1 MTLETIL
8 VPDLGGVDQ
17 VRVIELCFKPG
28 DMVEEEDSL
37 IVLESD
43 KATMDVPSSSGG
55 VLHRFLVREGDEVS
69 TGDMVAE
76 LKVESTLLAPSPES
90 MKETALCESDSGND
104 EDDAQCVVHGRNDID
119 SDKTPSARGASSVS
133 PQSTPKMPQE
143 LDSPNASYK
152 EDAGVYAGPSVRLL
166 ARELGVDL
174 SRVDGSG
181 LRGRVTREDLN
192 NFVQQQLSTNFQ
204 ESFANNQGYV
214 ERPINFAEFG
224 RIEKHKLTKIQ
235 SITSKRL
242 QESWAKVPHVTQFD
256 DAEITELEEFRKSL
270 NIQSKTENS
279 KINLTAFLIKAVFFC
294 LKSNPKFN
302 RSLVDQGLSYI
313 QKDYFHIGIA
323 VDTEKGL
330 LVPVI
335 RDVDSKGILELANEI
350 GNMAVKARNGMLL
363 PDEMRGG
370 CFTISS
376 LGAMGGS
383 GFTPIINPPEVA
395 ILGVARAKVQP
406 FWDGDKFIP
415 KLYLPLALSY
425 DHRIINGADGGA
437 FMNDLVRILSDIRLL
452 VL

>member
-8 VPDLGGVDQ
+8 VPDLGDVDQ
-17 VRVIELCFKPG
+17 VRVIELCCKPG
-28 DMVEEEDSL
+28 DMVEEEASL

-43 KATMDVPSSSGG
+43 KATMDVPSPSGG
-55 VLHRFLVREGDEVS
+55 VLYRFLVREGDEVS

-76 LKVESTLLAPSPES
+76 LDVQSTLAPTPEAMEEATLS
-90 MKETALCESDSGND
+90 ESDSGTD
-104 EDDAQCVVHGRNDID
+104 EDDAQFAVHGRVDID
-119 SDKTPSARGASSVS
+119 SDKTLSAIGTSFAS
-133 PQSTPKMPQE
+133 PQSTPKRQQA
-143 LDSPNASYK
+143 LDSPNDSHK

-204 ESFANNQGYV
+204 EPFPSNEGYV
-214 ERPINFAEFG
+214 ERQINFAEFG
-224 RIEKHKLTKIQ
+224 RIEKHELTKIQ

-270 NIQSKTENS
+270 NLESKAENS
-279 KINLTAFLIKAVFFC
+279 KINLTAFLMKAVFFC

-323 VDTEKGL
+323 VDTKKGL

-335 RDVDSKGILELANEI
+335 RDVDSKGIFELANEI
-350 GNMAVKARNGMLL
+350 GNIAVKARNGMLL

-395 ILGVARAKVQP
+395 ILGVAKAKVQP

>member
-8 VPDLGGVDQ
+8 VPDLGDVDQ
-17 VRVIELCFKPG
+17 VRVIELCCKPG
-28 DMVEEEDSL
+28 DMVEEEASL

-55 VLHRFLVREGDEVS
+55 VLYRFLVREGDEVS

-76 LKVESTLLAPSPES
+76 LEVQSTLAPTPES
-90 MKETALCESDSGND
+90 MEEATLCESDSGTD
-104 EDDAQCVVHGRNDID
+104 EDDAQFAVHGRVDID
-119 SDKTPSARGASSVS
+119 SDKTLSAIGTSFVS
-133 PQSTPKMPQE
+133 PQSTAKRQQA
-143 LDSPNASYK
+143 LDSPNDSHK

-204 ESFANNQGYV
+204 EPFPNNEGYV
-214 ERPINFAEFG
+214 ERQINFAEFG
-224 RIEKHKLTKIQ
+224 RIEKHELTKIQ

-270 NIQSKTENS
+270 NLQSKAENS
-279 KINLTAFLIKAVFFC
+279 KINLTAFLMKAVFFC

-335 RDVDSKGILELANEI
+335 RDVDSKGIFELANEI
-350 GNMAVKARNGMLL
+350 GNIAVKARNGMLL

-395 ILGVARAKVQP
+395 ILGVAKAKVQP

>member
-8 VPDLGGVDQ
+8 VPDLGDVDQ
-17 VRVIELCFKPG
+17 VRVIELCCKPG
-28 DMVEEEDSL
+28 DMVEEEASL

-55 VLHRFLVREGDEVS
+55 VLYRFLVREGDEVS

-76 LKVESTLLAPSPES
+76 LEVQSTLAPTPES
-90 MKETALCESDSGND
+90 MEEATLCESDSGTD
-104 EDDAQCVVHGRNDID
+104 EDDAQFAVHGRNDID
-119 SDKTPSARGASSVS
+119 SDKTLSATGTSFVS
-133 PQSTPKMPQE
+133 PQSTAKRQQA
-143 LDSPNASYK
+143 LDSPNDSHK
-152 EDAGVYAGPSVRLL
+152 GDAGVYAGPSVRLL

-181 LRGRVTREDLN
+181 LRGRITREDLN

-204 ESFANNQGYV
+204 EPFPNNEGYI
-214 ERPINFAEFG
+214 ERQINFAEFG
-224 RIEKHKLTKIQ
+224 RIEKHELTKIQ

-270 NIQSKTENS
+270 NLQSKAKNL
-279 KINLTAFLIKAVFFC
+279 KINLTAFLMKAVFFC

-335 RDVDSKGILELANEI
+335 RDVDSKGIFELANEI
-350 GNMAVKARNGMLL
+350 GNIAVKARNGMLL

-395 ILGVARAKVQP
+395 ILGVAKAKVQP

>member
-8 VPDLGGVDQ
+8 VPDLGDVDQ
-17 VRVIELCFKPG
+17 VRVIELCCKPG
-28 DMVEEEDSL
+28 DMVEEEASL

-55 VLHRFLVREGDEVS
+55 VLYRFLVREGDEVS

-76 LKVESTLLAPSPES
+76 LDVQSTLAPTPES
-90 MKETALCESDSGND
+90 MEEATLCESDSGTD
-104 EDDAQCVVHGRNDID
+104 EDDAQFAVHGRVDID
-119 SDKTPSARGASSVS
+119 SDKTLSAIGTSFAS
-133 PQSTPKMPQE
+133 PQSTPKRQQA
-143 LDSPNASYK
+143 LDSPNDSHK

-181 LRGRVTREDLN
+181 LRGRITREDLN

-204 ESFANNQGYV
+204 EPFPNNEGYV
-214 ERPINFAEFG
+214 ERQINFAEFG
-224 RIEKHKLTKIQ
+224 RIEKHELTKIQ

-270 NIQSKTENS
+270 NLQSKAENS
-279 KINLTAFLIKAVFFC
+279 KINLTAFLMKAVFFC

-335 RDVDSKGILELANEI
+335 RDVDSKGIFELANEI
-350 GNMAVKARNGMLL
+350 GNIAVKARNGMLL

-395 ILGVARAKVQP
+395 ILGVAKAKVQP

>member
-8 VPDLGGVDQ
+8 VPDLGDVDQ
-17 VRVIELCFKPG
+17 VRVIELCCKPG
-28 DMVEEEDSL
+28 DMVEEEASL

-55 VLHRFLVREGDEVS
+55 VLYRFLVREGDEVS

-76 LKVESTLLAPSPES
+76 LDVQSTLAPTPES
-90 MKETALCESDSGND
+90 MEEATLCESDSGTD
-104 EDDAQCVVHGRNDID
+104 EDEAQFAVHGRVDID
-119 SDKTPSARGASSVS
+119 SDKTLSAIGTSFAS
-133 PQSTPKMPQE
+133 PQSTPKRQQA
-143 LDSPNASYK
+143 LDSPNDSHK

-204 ESFANNQGYV
+204 EPFPDNEGYV
-214 ERPINFAEFG
+214 ERQINFAEFG
-224 RIEKHKLTKIQ
+224 RIEKHELTKIQ

-270 NIQSKTENS
+270 NLQSKAKNL
-279 KINLTAFLIKAVFFC
+279 KINLTAFLMKAVFFC

-335 RDVDSKGILELANEI
+335 RDVDSKGIFELANEI
-350 GNMAVKARNGMLL
+350 GNIAVKARNGMLL

-395 ILGVARAKVQP
+395 ILGVAKAKVQP

>member
-8 VPDLGGVDQ
+8 VPDLGDVDQ
-17 VRVIELCFKPG
+17 VRVIELCCKPG
-28 DMVEEEDSL
+28 DMVEEEASL

-55 VLHRFLVREGDEVS
+55 VLYRFLVREGDEVS

-76 LKVESTLLAPSPES
+76 LEVQSTLAPTPES
-90 MKETALCESDSGND
+90 MKEATLSESDSGND
-104 EDDAQCVVHGRNDID
+104 EDDAQFAVHGRNDID
-119 SDKTPSARGASSVS
+119 SDKTLSATGTSFVS
-133 PQSTPKMPQE
+133 PQSTAKRQQA
-143 LDSPNASYK
+143 LDSSNDSHK
-152 EDAGVYAGPSVRLL
+152 GDAGVYAGPSVRLL

-174 SRVDGSG
+174 SRVNGSG

-204 ESFANNQGYV
+204 EPFPNNEGYV
-214 ERPINFAEFG
+214 ERQINFAEFG
-224 RIEKHKLTKIQ
+224 RVETHELTKIQ

-270 NIQSKTENS
+270 NLQSKAKNL
-279 KINLTAFLIKAVFFC
+279 KINLTAFLMKAVFFC

-323 VDTEKGL
+323 VDTVKGL

-335 RDVDSKGILELANEI
+335 RDVDSKGIFELANEI
-350 GNMAVKARNGMLL
+350 GNIAVKARNGMLL

-395 ILGVARAKVQP
+395 ILGVAKAKVQP

>member
-8 VPDLGGVDQ
+8 VPDLGGVDH

-256 DAEITELEEFRKSL
+256 DAEITNRRKP
-270 NIQSKTENS
+270 
-279 KINLTAFLIKAVFFC
+279 AVVC
-294 LKSNPKFN
+294 
-302 RSLVDQGLSYI
+302 
-313 QKDYFHIGIA
+313 
-323 VDTEKGL
+323 
-330 LVPVI
+330 
-335 RDVDSKGILELANEI
+335 
-350 GNMAVKARNGMLL
+350 
-363 PDEMRGG
+363 
-370 CFTISS
+370 
-376 LGAMGGS
+376 
-383 GFTPIINPPEVA
+383 
-395 ILGVARAKVQP
+395 
-406 FWDGDKFIP
+406 
-415 KLYLPLALSY
+415 
-425 DHRIINGADGGA
+425 
-437 FMNDLVRILSDIRLL
+437 
-452 VL
+452 

>member
-8 VPDLGGVDQ
+8 VPDLGDVDQ
-17 VRVIELCFKPG
+17 VRVIELCCKPG
-28 DMVEEEDSL
+28 DMVEEEASL

-55 VLHRFLVREGDEVS
+55 VLYRFLVREGDEVS

-76 LKVESTLLAPSPES
+76 LEVQSTLAPTPES
-90 MKETALCESDSGND
+90 MKEATLSESDSGND
-104 EDDAQCVVHGRNDID
+104 EDDAQFAVHGRNDID
-119 SDKTPSARGASSVS
+119 SDKTLSATGTSFVS
-133 PQSTPKMPQE
+133 PQSTAKRQQA
-143 LDSPNASYK
+143 LDSSNDSHK
-152 EDAGVYAGPSVRLL
+152 GDAGVYAGPSVRLL

-204 ESFANNQGYV
+204 EPFPNNEGYV
-214 ERPINFAEFG
+214 ERQINFAEFG
-224 RIEKHKLTKIQ
+224 RVETHELTKIQ

-270 NIQSKTENS
+270 NLQSKAKNL
-279 KINLTAFLIKAVFFC
+279 KINLTAFLMKAVFFC

-335 RDVDSKGILELANEI
+335 RDVDSKGIFELANEI
-350 GNMAVKARNGMLL
+350 GNIAVKARNGMLL

-395 ILGVARAKVQP
+395 ILGVAKAKVQP

>member
-8 VPDLGGVDQ
+8 VPDLGDVDQ
-17 VRVIELCFKPG
+17 VRVIELCCKPG
-28 DMVEEEDSL
+28 DMVEEEASL

-55 VLHRFLVREGDEVS
+55 VLYRFLVREGDEVS

-76 LKVESTLLAPSPES
+76 LDVQSTLAPTPES
-90 MKETALCESDSGND
+90 MEEATLSESDSGTD
-104 EDDAQCVVHGRNDID
+104 EDDAQFAVHGRVDID
-119 SDKTPSARGASSVS
+119 SDKTLSAIGTSFAS
-133 PQSTPKMPQE
+133 PQSTPKRQQA
-143 LDSPNASYK
+143 LDSPNDSHK

-192 NFVQQQLSTNFQ
+192 NFVLQQLSTNFQ
-204 ESFANNQGYV
+204 EPFPSNEGYV
-214 ERPINFAEFG
+214 ERQINFAEFG
-224 RIEKHKLTKIQ
+224 RIEKHELTKIQ

-270 NIQSKTENS
+270 NLQSKAENS
-279 KINLTAFLIKAVFFC
+279 KINLTAFLMKAVFFC

-323 VDTEKGL
+323 VDTKKGL

-335 RDVDSKGILELANEI
+335 RDVDSKGIFELANEI
-350 GNMAVKARNGMLL
+350 GNIAVKARNGMLL

-395 ILGVARAKVQP
+395 ILGVAKAKVQP

>member
-8 VPDLGGVDQ
+8 VPDLGDVDQ
-17 VRVIELCFKPG
+17 VRVIELCCKPG
-28 DMVEEEDSL
+28 DMVEEEASL

-43 KATMDVPSSSGG
+43 KATMDVPSSSAG
-55 VLHRFLVREGDEVS
+55 VLYRFLVREGDEVS

-76 LKVESTLLAPSPES
+76 LEVQSTLAPTPES
-90 MKETALCESDSGND
+90 MKEATLSESDSGND
-104 EDDAQCVVHGRNDID
+104 EDDAQFAVHGRKDID
-119 SDKTPSARGASSVS
+119 SDKTLSATGASFVS
-133 PQSTPKMPQE
+133 PQSTPKRQQA
-143 LDSPNASYK
+143 LDSPNDNHK

-192 NFVQQQLSTNFQ
+192 NFVLQQLSTNFQ
-204 ESFANNQGYV
+204 EPFPSNEGYV
-214 ERPINFAEFG
+214 ERQINFAEFG
-224 RIEKHKLTKIQ
+224 RIEKHELTKIQ

-270 NIQSKTENS
+270 NLQSKAKNS
-279 KINLTAFLIKAVFFC
+279 KINLTAFLMKAVFFC

-335 RDVDSKGILELANEI
+335 RDVDSKGIFELANEI
-350 GNMAVKARNGMLL
+350 GNIAVKARNGMLL

-395 ILGVARAKVQP
+395 ILGVAKAKVQP

>member
-69 TGDMVAE
+69 TGDMIAE
-76 LKVESTLLAPSPES
+76 LEVQGTLAPSPES
-90 MKETALCESDSGND
+90 MKETTLCESDAGND
-104 EDDAQCVVHGRNDID
+104 EDDAQFVVHGRNNTD
-119 SDKTPSARGASSVS
+119 SDKTPSARGTSSVS
-133 PQSTPKMPQE
+133 PQSTSKRQQE
-143 LDSPNASYK
+143 LDSPNDIYK

-214 ERPINFAEFG
+214 ERQINFAEFG

-350 GNMAVKARNGMLL
+350 GDIAVKARNGTLL

-395 ILGVARAKVQP
+395 ILGVAKAKVQP

>member
-8 VPDLGGVDQ
+8 VPDLGDVDQ
-17 VRVIELCFKPG
+17 VRVIELCCKPG
-28 DMVEEEDSL
+28 DMVEEEASL

-43 KATMDVPSSSGG
+43 KATMDVPSPSGG
-55 VLHRFLVREGDEVS
+55 VLYRFLVREGDEVS

-76 LKVESTLLAPSPES
+76 LEVQSTLAPTPES
-90 MKETALCESDSGND
+90 MEEATLSESDSGTD
-104 EDDAQCVVHGRNDID
+104 EDDAQFAVHGRNDID
-119 SDKTPSARGASSVS
+119 SDKTLSATGTSFVS
-133 PQSTPKMPQE
+133 PQSTPKRQQG
-143 LDSPNASYK
+143 LDSPNDSHK

-204 ESFANNQGYV
+204 EPFPDNEGYV
-214 ERPINFAEFG
+214 ERQINFAEFG
-224 RIEKHKLTKIQ
+224 RIEKHELTKIQ

-270 NIQSKTENS
+270 NLQSKAKNL
-279 KINLTAFLIKAVFFC
+279 KINLTAFLMKAVFFC

-335 RDVDSKGILELANEI
+335 RDVDSKGIFELANEI
-350 GNMAVKARNGMLL
+350 GNIAVKARNGMLL

-395 ILGVARAKVQP
+395 ILGVAKAKVQP

>member
-8 VPDLGGVDQ
+8 VPDLGDVDQ
-17 VRVIELCFKPG
+17 VRVIELCCKPG
-28 DMVEEEDSL
+28 DMVEEEASL

-43 KATMDVPSSSGG
+43 KATMDVPSPSGG
-55 VLHRFLVREGDEVS
+55 VLYRFLVREGDEVS

-76 LKVESTLLAPSPES
+76 LEVQSTLASTPES
-90 MKETALCESDSGND
+90 MKEATLCESDSGTD
-104 EDDAQCVVHGRNDID
+104 EDDAQFAVHGRVDID
-119 SDKTPSARGASSVS
+119 SDKTLSATGTSFVS
-133 PQSTPKMPQE
+133 PQSTAKRQQA
-143 LDSPNASYK
+143 LASPNDSHK
-152 EDAGVYAGPSVRLL
+152 GDAGVYAGPSVRLL

-174 SRVDGSG
+174 SRVNGSG

-204 ESFANNQGYV
+204 EPFPNNEGYV
-214 ERPINFAEFG
+214 ERQINFAEFG
-224 RIEKHKLTKIQ
+224 RVETHELTKIQ

-270 NIQSKTENS
+270 NLQSKAKNL
-279 KINLTAFLIKAVFFC
+279 KINLTAFLMKAVFFC

-335 RDVDSKGILELANEI
+335 RDVDSKGIFELANEI
-350 GNMAVKARNGMLL
+350 GNIAVKARNGMLL

-395 ILGVARAKVQP
+395 ILGVAKAKVQP

>member
-8 VPDLGGVDQ
+8 VPDLGDVDQ
-17 VRVIELCFKPG
+17 VRVIELCCKPG
-28 DMVEEEDSL
+28 DMVEEEASL

-43 KATMDVPSSSGG
+43 KATMDVPSPSGG
-55 VLHRFLVREGDEVS
+55 VLYRFLVREGDEVS

-76 LKVESTLLAPSPES
+76 LEVQSTLAPTPES
-90 MKETALCESDSGND
+90 MEEATLSESDSGTD
-104 EDDAQCVVHGRNDID
+104 EDDAQFAVHGRNDID
-119 SDKTPSARGASSVS
+119 SDKTLSATGTSFVS
-133 PQSTPKMPQE
+133 PQSTPKRQQG
-143 LDSPNASYK
+143 LDSPNDSHK

-204 ESFANNQGYV
+204 EPFPNNEGYV
-214 ERPINFAEFG
+214 ERQINFAEFG
-224 RIEKHKLTKIQ
+224 RIEKHELTKIQ

-270 NIQSKTENS
+270 NLQSKAKNL
-279 KINLTAFLIKAVFFC
+279 KINLTAFLMKAVFFC

-335 RDVDSKGILELANEI
+335 RDVDSKGIFELANEI
-350 GNMAVKARNGMLL
+350 GNIAVKARNGMLL

-395 ILGVARAKVQP
+395 ILGVAKAKVQP

>member
-8 VPDLGGVDQ
+8 VPDLGDVDQ
-17 VRVIELCFKPG
+17 VRVIELCCKPG
-28 DMVEEEDSL
+28 DMVEEEASL

-55 VLHRFLVREGDEVS
+55 VLYRFLVREGDEVS

-76 LKVESTLLAPSPES
+76 LEVQSILAPTPES
-90 MKETALCESDSGND
+90 MEEATLCESDSGTD
-104 EDDAQCVVHGRNDID
+104 EDDAQFAVHGRVDTD
-119 SDKTPSARGASSVS
+119 SDKTLSAIGNSFVS
-133 PQSTPKMPQE
+133 PQSTPKRQQA
-143 LDSPNASYK
+143 LGSPNDSHK

-174 SRVDGSG
+174 SRVNGSG

-204 ESFANNQGYV
+204 EPFPNNEGYV
-214 ERPINFAEFG
+214 ERQINFAEFG
-224 RIEKHKLTKIQ
+224 RVETHELTKIQ

-256 DAEITELEEFRKSL
+256 DAEITGLEEFRKSL
-270 NIQSKTENS
+270 NLQSKAENS
-279 KINLTAFLIKAVFFC
+279 KINLTAFLMKAVFFC

-335 RDVDSKGILELANEI
+335 RDVDSKGIFELANEI
-350 GNMAVKARNGMLL
+350 GNIAVKARNGMLL

-395 ILGVARAKVQP
+395 ILGVAKAKVQP

>member
-8 VPDLGGVDQ
+8 VPDLGDVDQ
-17 VRVIELCFKPG
+17 VRVIELCCKPG
-28 DMVEEEDSL
+28 DMVEEEASL

-43 KATMDVPSSSGG
+43 KATMDVPSPSGG
-55 VLHRFLVREGDEVS
+55 VLYRLLVREGDEVS

-76 LKVESTLLAPSPES
+76 LEVQSTLAPTPES
-90 MKETALCESDSGND
+90 MEEATLCESDSGTD
-104 EDDAQCVVHGRNDID
+104 EDEAQFAVHGRVDID
-119 SDKTPSARGASSVS
+119 SDKTLSAIGTSFAS
-133 PQSTPKMPQE
+133 PQSTPKRQQA
-143 LDSPNASYK
+143 LDSPNDSHK

-204 ESFANNQGYV
+204 EPFPNNEGYV
-214 ERPINFAEFG
+214 ERQINFAEFG
-224 RIEKHKLTKIQ
+224 RIEKHELTKIQ

-256 DAEITELEEFRKSL
+256 DAEITGLEEFRKSL
-270 NIQSKTENS
+270 NLQSKAENS
-279 KINLTAFLIKAVFFC
+279 KINLTAFLMKAVFFC

-335 RDVDSKGILELANEI
+335 RDVDSKGIFELANEI
-350 GNMAVKARNGMLL
+350 GNIAVKARNGMLL

-395 ILGVARAKVQP
+395 ILGVAKAKVQP

>member
-8 VPDLGGVDQ
+8 VPDLGDVDQ
-17 VRVIELCFKPG
+17 VRVIELCCKPG
-28 DMVEEEDSL
+28 DMVEEEASL

-55 VLHRFLVREGDEVS
+55 VLYRFLVREGDEVS

-76 LKVESTLLAPSPES
+76 LEVQSTLAPTPES
-90 MKETALCESDSGND
+90 MEEATLCESDSGTD
-104 EDDAQCVVHGRNDID
+104 EDDAQFAVHGRNDID
-119 SDKTPSARGASSVS
+119 SDKTLSATGTSFVS
-133 PQSTPKMPQE
+133 PQSTAKRQQA
-143 LDSPNASYK
+143 LDSPNDSHK
-152 EDAGVYAGPSVRLL
+152 GDAGVYAGPSVRLL

-204 ESFANNQGYV
+204 EPFPNNEGYV
-214 ERPINFAEFG
+214 ERQINFAEFG
-224 RIEKHKLTKIQ
+224 RIEKHELTKIQ

-270 NIQSKTENS
+270 NLQSKAENS
-279 KINLTAFLIKAVFFC
+279 KINLTAFLMKAVFFC

-335 RDVDSKGILELANEI
+335 RDVDSKGIFELANEI
-350 GNMAVKARNGMLL
+350 GNIAVKARNGMLL

-395 ILGVARAKVQP
+395 ILGVAKAKVQP

>member
-8 VPDLGGVDQ
+8 VPDLGDVDQ
-17 VRVIELCFKPG
+17 VRVIELCCKPG
-28 DMVEEEDSL
+28 DMVEEEASL

-55 VLHRFLVREGDEVS
+55 VLYRFLVREGDEVS

-76 LKVESTLLAPSPES
+76 LDVQSTLAPTPES
-90 MKETALCESDSGND
+90 MEEATLCESDSGTD
-104 EDDAQCVVHGRNDID
+104 EDEAQFAVHGRVDID
-119 SDKTPSARGASSVS
+119 SDKTLSAIGTSFAS
-133 PQSTPKMPQE
+133 PQSTPKRQQA
-143 LDSPNASYK
+143 LDSPNDSHK

-204 ESFANNQGYV
+204 EPFPNNEGYV
-214 ERPINFAEFG
+214 ERQINFAEFG
-224 RIEKHKLTKIQ
+224 RIEKHELTKIQ

-270 NIQSKTENS
+270 NLQSKAENS
-279 KINLTAFLIKAVFFC
+279 KINLTAFLMKAVFFC

-335 RDVDSKGILELANEI
+335 RDVDSKGIFELANEI
-350 GNMAVKARNGMLL
+350 GNIAVKARNGMLL

-395 ILGVARAKVQP
+395 ILGVAKAKVQP

>member
-8 VPDLGGVDQ
+8 VPDLGDVDQ
-17 VRVIELCFKPG
+17 VRVIELCCKPG
-28 DMVEEEDSL
+28 DMVEEEASL

-43 KATMDVPSSSGG
+43 KATMDVPSPSGG
-55 VLHRFLVREGDEVS
+55 VLYRFLVREGDEVS

-76 LKVESTLLAPSPES
+76 LDVQSTLAPTPES
-90 MKETALCESDSGND
+90 MEEATLCESDSGTD
-104 EDDAQCVVHGRNDID
+104 EDDAQFAVHGRVDID
-119 SDKTPSARGASSVS
+119 SDKTLSAIGTSFAS
-133 PQSTPKMPQE
+133 PQSTPKRQQA
-143 LDSPNASYK
+143 LDSPNDSHK

-204 ESFANNQGYV
+204 EPFPNNEGYI
-214 ERPINFAEFG
+214 ERQINFAEFG
-224 RIEKHKLTKIQ
+224 RIEKHELTKIQ

-270 NIQSKTENS
+270 NLQSKAKNL
-279 KINLTAFLIKAVFFC
+279 KINLTAFLMKAVFFC

-335 RDVDSKGILELANEI
+335 RDVDSKGIFELANEI
-350 GNMAVKARNGMLL
+350 GDIAVKARNGMLL

-395 ILGVARAKVQP
+395 ILGVAKAKVQP

>member
-8 VPDLGGVDQ
+8 VPDLGDVDQ
-17 VRVIELCFKPG
+17 VRVIELCCKPG
-28 DMVEEEDSL
+28 DMVEEEASL

-55 VLHRFLVREGDEVS
+55 VLYRFLVREGDEVS

-76 LKVESTLLAPSPES
+76 LDVQSTLAPTPES
-90 MKETALCESDSGND
+90 MEEATLCESDSGTD
-104 EDDAQCVVHGRNDID
+104 EDDAQFAVHGRVDID
-119 SDKTPSARGASSVS
+119 SDKTLSAISTSFVS
-133 PQSTPKMPQE
+133 PQSAPKRQQA
-143 LDSPNASYK
+143 LDSPNDSHK

-181 LRGRVTREDLN
+181 LRGRITREDLN

-204 ESFANNQGYV
+204 EPFPNNEGYI
-214 ERPINFAEFG
+214 ERQINFAEFG
-224 RIEKHKLTKIQ
+224 RIEKHELTKIQ

-270 NIQSKTENS
+270 NLQSKAENS
-279 KINLTAFLIKAVFFC
+279 KINLTAFLMKAVFFC

-335 RDVDSKGILELANEI
+335 RDVDSKGIFELANEI
-350 GNMAVKARNGMLL
+350 GNIAVKARNGMLL

-395 ILGVARAKVQP
+395 ILGVAKAKVQP